1 MLQEHVYYVTNT
13 REMNEHVASG
23 HCVCLDTTP
32 RQEPARERT
41 RMMGRRCF

>member
-13 REMNEHVASG
+13 QEMDEHVASG

-32 RQEPARERT
+32 REEPKPLRARI
-41 RMMGRRCF
+41 MGRRCF